1 MLSRAMTARANK
13 NDTTAAVAARTKAA
27 TKAAS

>member
-1 MLSRAMTARANK
+1 MTARANK
-13 NDTTAAVAARTKAA
+13 NDTTAAVAARAKAA